1 MNGISTASL
10 TGVTPP
16 ATGERPPAEGGSLFA
31 ADQPEKPRVLV
42 VDDDERNLLA
52 VRTVLEDL
60 GEIVV
65 ARSGEE
71 ALRHLLKGEFAV
83 ILLDVYMPG
92 LDGYETAQMI
102 RSREQTKRIPIVF
115 LSAVNKEAEHLMR
128 GYSMGAVDY
137 VFKPVDPTVLR
148 SKVAVFVDLFAMRK
162 EIQRKAKAEQALLDA
177 NLRANAE
184 RLRVEQELRLAEQRQ
199 GAIIQSL
206 PIILYLEAVDAVPRV
221 PKFVS
226 GNFSALTG
234 YEFDEILAAPNLW
247 IDRLHPDD
255 RARVLSSL
263 AGRLHG
269 RSQSVEYRWQCADG
283 QYRHFLDQAV
293 LLRGADGTPI
303 EYAGTLLDVTD
314 RKELESQLVQA
325 RKMDAIGKLTGGI
338 AHDFNNLLAAVLG
351 GLGLIERRLPL
362 GEDHLKILHMTKRAA
377 EQGSELVARLLA
389 FARRQQLEP
398 ACIEMQALS
407 TAVSDLLAHTLG
419 GLVALEW
426 SVDGEP
432 WCAFADQ
439 SQLELALMNLIIN
452 ARDAMPDGGTI
463 TVSAQNR
470 VIASPGSETG
480 LPAGE
485 YVALAVT
492 DAGSGIEPEM
502 LQQVMEPFFTTKD
515 VGKGTGLGL
524 SMVYGFARQSGGAFQ
539 IQSEVGVGTR
549 AEIWL
554 PRGHPAVFVPGE
566 GIDAKAESE
575 PTESLRILLVDDH
588 EGVRATT
595 AALLCDLG
603 HSVVEAGDGP
613 EVIALLERDPDCC
626 DVLITDY
633 AMPHVSGAEVIRQVR
648 AIRPNLPAIIITG
661 YADAESIGRRPD
673 DVGVLSKPFRAVQL
687 IAALK
692 AASSPEAAPGEELL
706 RAAS

>member
-1 MNGISTASL
+1 MSAETLRGAVAEPLSGDLAS
-10 TGVTPP
+10 VTP
-16 ATGERPPAEGGSLFA
+16 ADAVER
-31 ADQPEKPRVLV
+31 PRVLV

-52 VRTVLEDL
+52 IRTVLEDV

-92 LDGYETAQMI
+92 IDGYETAQII

-115 LSAVNKEAEHLMR
+115 LSAVNKEAEHLIR

-137 VFKPVDPTVLR
+137 VFKPVDPIVLR
-148 SKVAVFVDLFAMRK
+148 SKVAVFVDLFAMTK

-206 PIILYLEAVDAVPRV
+206 PIILYLEAVDASPRV

-234 YEFDEILAAPNLW
+234 FQFEEIQARPSLW
-247 IDRLHPDD
+247 IDRLHPED
-255 RARVLSSL
+255 RERVLTALS
-263 AGRLHG
+263 ARPHG
-269 RSQSVEYRWQCADG
+269 RSLSVEYRWQCADG

-293 LLRGADGTPI
+293 LLRDGDGNPL

-325 RKMDAIGKLTGGI
+325 RKLDAIGKLTGGI

-362 GEDHLKILHMTKRAA
+362 EEEHLKVLAMTRRAA
-377 EQGSELVARLLA
+377 EQGSELVGRLLA

-398 ACIEMQALS
+398 ACIEVEALA
-407 TAVSDLLAHTLG
+407 TAVTDLLAHTLG

-426 SVDGEP
+426 RIEGEP

-439 SQLELALMNLIIN
+439 SQLELALMNLVIN

-463 TVSAQNR
+463 TVHAENR
-470 VIASPGSETG
+470 RTAADPSIG
-480 LPAGE
+480 LAAGD
-485 YVALAVT
+485 YVVLSVC
-492 DAGSGIEPEM
+492 DAGCGISRDM
-502 LQQVMEPFFTTKD
+502 LEQVTEPFFTTKD

-524 SMVYGFARQSGGAFQ
+524 SMVYGFARQSGGAFR
-539 IQSEVGVGTR
+539 IESEVGVGTR

-554 PRGHPAVFVPGE
+554 PRGRKVYGHLTDAGHQNDGGTRIPA
-566 GIDAKAESE
+566 
-575 PTESLRILLVDDH
+575 LRILLVDDH

-595 AALLCDLG
+595 AALLNDLG
-603 HSVVEAGDGP
+603 HEVIEAGDGP
-613 EVIALLERDPDCC
+613 AVLSLLESDPACC
-626 DVLITDY
+626 DLLMTDY
-633 AMPHVSGAEVIRQVR
+633 AMPHVSGAEVIRQAR
-648 AIRPNLPAIIITG
+648 SMRPGLPAVIITG
-661 YADAESIGRRPD
+661 YADAQSIARRPD
-673 DVGVLSKPFRAVQL
+673 DVPVLSKPFQPDQL
-687 IAALK
+687 LAALQASLAAEAVPLEELFK
-692 AASSPEAAPGEELL
+692 AAS
-706 RAAS
+706 